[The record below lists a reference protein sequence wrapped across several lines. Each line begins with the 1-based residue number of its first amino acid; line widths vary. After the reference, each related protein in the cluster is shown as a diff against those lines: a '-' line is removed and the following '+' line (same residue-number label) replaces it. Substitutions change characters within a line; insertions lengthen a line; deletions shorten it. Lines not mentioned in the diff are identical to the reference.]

1 MCKLPFAAQ
10 GHASYFVLSTM
21 DRYWEKDMSVEQ
33 VMKLLKKCLE
43 ELKVRYIANLPQWTV
58 KIVDKDGIR
67 DMEL

>member
-1 MCKLPFAAQ
+1 
-10 GHASYFVLSTM
+10 M